1 MSKLK
6 VHLLSLCL
14 VTKVVSNKVK
24 WVVKVVKKWNLTS
37 PPMGTGEVKIPL
49 PAENFLKYLRQ
60 NLVFFAPQ
68 NP

>member
-37 PPMGTGEVKIPL
+37 PPMGTGEVK
-49 PAENFLKYLRQ
+49 FHCQLRI
-60 NLVFFAPQ
+60 F
-68 NP
+68 